1 MIRALA
7 AALAAVLLA
16 GSGVAHAAPLDPSR
30 ATIGELQA
38 AMQAGSATSES
49 LTRYYLARIQAMDHA
64 GPGLHAV
71 IAINPDAVAQAQAL
85 DRERRTKGPRGPLH
99 GVPIILKDNIETTDP
114 IPTTAGSLA
123 LAQNFA
129 GQDAPLVARLRAAG
143 AVILGKANLSEWANF
158 RSDHSISGWS
168 AVGGLVRNPYA
179 LDRSACGSS
188 AGSAAAVAAGFAAA
202 AVGTETDGS
211 ITCPSS
217 MNGVVGLKPTLNAI
231 PAGGVVPIA
240 HSQDTPGPI
249 TRSVADAAAMFWI
262 MSATPAPPVRE
273 GLPDLHGKRLGVLR
287 FSAAHRP
294 DTDPVY
300 EAALARLKAA
310 GAELVEVQ
318 LPDSAPVSQ
327 AEVLVLGTEFK
338 NEIDAYLAARP
349 PAVKTRSLAD
359 LIAFDDAEPRE
370 HPLFG
375 QETFRKAVVA
385 PGEDNPIYRDAL
397 ARSKRLAGPE
407 GIDKVLADHHLD
419 ALVAPT
425 TGPAW
430 RIDLTYGDRS
440 AGSFSTFPAV
450 AGYPHLTLPM
460 GQVRGMPI
468 GLSFIGTAGSEAKL
482 LDLAAAFERT
492 GKRFVA
498 PTFAPTLDV
507 AP

>member
-1 MIRALA
+1 
-7 AALAAVLLA
+7 
-16 GSGVAHAAPLDPSR
+16 
-30 ATIGELQA
+30 
-38 AMQAGSATSES
+38 
-49 LTRYYLARIQAMDHA
+49 
-64 GPGLHAV
+64 
-71 IAINPDAVAQAQAL
+71 
-85 DRERRTKGPRGPLH
+85 
-99 GVPIILKDNIETTDP
+99 
-114 IPTTAGSLA
+114 
-123 LAQNFA
+123 
-129 GQDAPLVARLRAAG
+129 
-143 AVILGKANLSEWANF
+143 
-158 RSDHSISGWS
+158 
-168 AVGGLVRNPYA
+168 
-179 LDRSACGSS
+179 
-188 AGSAAAVAAGFAAA
+188 
-202 AVGTETDGS
+202 
-211 ITCPSS
+211 
-217 MNGVVGLKPTLNAI
+217 VVGLKPTLNAI